1 MNVKADKSYMCQAS
15 VFLFSACL
23 LGLGTACIVC
33 AGIGAD
39 ALSTLAL
46 GMSVHVGLTVDILIF
61 AIMYGMMAIAFFLD
75 RKKVGFLSLIYPLFS
90 TVVMRMSMQRLYPTN
105 QIMVYMILLCGI
117 VCMALAITVGS
128 TVNICCNPYDALAF
142 TVMQRLGC
150 SYTVVR
156 WMIDGSYL
164 ISGMLLGSTIG
175 VVTLLILLLLGPCVD
190 VCMKVYA
197 YLYKTNC

>member
-1 MNVKADKSYMCQAS
+1 
-15 VFLFSACL
+15 
-23 LGLGTACIVC
+23 
-33 AGIGAD
+33 
-39 ALSTLAL
+39 
-46 GMSVHVGLTVDILIF
+46 
-61 AIMYGMMAIAFFLD
+61 
-75 RKKVGFLSLIYPLFS
+75 
-90 TVVMRMSMQRLYPTN
+90 
-105 QIMVYMILLCGI
+105 
-117 VCMALAITVGS
+117 MALAITVGS

-156 WMIDGSYL
+156 WMIDGIYL

-175 VVTLLILLLLGPCVD
+175 VGTLLILLLLGPCVD